1 MTPKSIE
8 RRTLIR
14 SLLFVPG
21 NRPDML
27 GKATGM
33 RPSAFVPD
41 MEDAVPPAEKERA
54 RHTIAEKLPALAAT
68 GRLVIPRV
76 NSIESGLLEDDVAA
90 IAGPNIDAISIGK
103 IRSPRDIQ
111 HVDAILTRAESSAR
125 IPAGSIGILP
135 WIETAAAIVA
145 VYEIASSS
153 PRIRWIAF
161 GADDFT
167 ADMEIPRPAPGIP
180 TDIPSGSQDDLKER
194 RPAEP
199 GLIYPRSAVA
209 IAARAAG
216 AQALDTPYVAYR
228 DQEGLLAEA
237 TLARKLGYTGKCA
250 IHPAQIEP
258 IESVFAPTDDEIEYA
273 RRVLNAWDEATARG
287 SGATSL
293 DGILIDTPVV
303 ERARRLLDSPRQGNT
318 R

>member
-1 MTPKSIE
+1 MTPKSKQHPA
-8 RRTLIR
+8 LLR

-27 GKATGM
+27 DKATGM
-33 RPSAFVPD
+33 RPGAFAPD

-54 RHTIAEKLPALAAT
+54 RHTIADKLPALAAT

-90 IAGPNIDAISIGK
+90 IAGPHIDAISIGK
-103 IRSPRDIQ
+103 IRSPEDIQ
-111 HVDAILTRAESSAR
+111 HVDAILTRAENSAR
-125 IPAGSIGILP
+125 ITVGSIGILP

-167 ADMEIPRPAPGIP
+167 ADMEIPRPAP
-180 TDIPSGSQDDLKER
+180 DIPRGSQDNPTDRLL
-194 RPAEP
+194 AEP

-216 AQALDTPYVAYR
+216 AQSLDTPYVAYR
-228 DQEGLLAEA
+228 DQDGLLAEA

-273 RRVLNAWDEATARG
+273 RRVMNAWDEATARG

-303 ERARRLLDSPRQGNT
+303 ERARRLLDST
-318 R
+318 L